1 MYRNKQTGI
10 LGIIITI
17 VILILLIILSNVNV
31 ENLSY
36 AESLASSIVMPV
48 QNGLTY
54 LKNKI
59 QGNTS
64 FFSDIN
70 KIKEENEKLK
80 QANSELEVKLRE
92 LESLKAE
99 NATFQEYFN
108 LAEKYS
114 EYNTIPAYIINK
126 DVSNYSSTIIINVGT
141 DDGVDVNMTVISDKG
156 LVGHIISVTKKTAKV
171 QVIVDAASTVS
182 ATISSSNESIVC
194 KGTIDNNKVL
204 RATYIPTGAELIQG
218 DSIVTSGMGGIYPKG
233 IHIGTIKEI
242 VTTRNSM
249 DRYAIIEPAVDFSKT
264 YTVLVIKK

>member
-36 AESLASSIVMPV
+36 AESLASSTVMPV

-70 KIKEENEKLK
+70 KIKEENQKLK

-99 NATFQEYFN
+99 NTTLQEYVN
-108 LAEKYS
+108 LAKKYS
-114 EYNTIPAYIINK
+114 EYNTIPAYIINR

-156 LVGHIISVTKKTAKV
+156 LVGHIISVTKRTAKV

-182 ATISSSNESIVC
+182 ATMSSSNESIVC